1 VSRQPVRDYSRLA
14 GTTFERAGVAGLTVM
29 VVGAGALGNE
39 VLKCLALMGTG
50 EILIVDRD
58 RIERSNL
65 TRSVLYCAPDIEAQ
79 IDAGAPK
86 AAYAARRVA
95 EINPDVRARAVVGE
109 IADVG
114 LGLLRRVDVV
124 FGCLDNEMARVELGW
139 ACLRANRLLVD
150 GGLGNLNP
158 SSGMVLVFPGQDGP
172 CPLCRKSAERRR
184 ALLWELQG
192 REDPC
197 WMKEQGQQ
205 DAGIV
210 PTTPVMASMVGALQV
225 ELGVRAALA
234 AASDRATGH
243 AYRLQLHP
251 GPALDVRTFDRSPSC
266 PLHDPGTFLQEIE
279 ERRDRR
285 STSWPVSDLLREAG
299 ASSLQLD
306 WPLTAGATC
315 RGCGESWAPLMRRA
329 RFRQARCPACGG
341 ADLVETDVVSDVAV
355 GSPLASRPLA
365 ELGLPAGHVHDL
377 VCLSEGNVTH
387 RFVEVTGDLSDAH
400 PTERGAA
407 C

>member
-1 VSRQPVRDYSRLA
+1 MSRQPVRDYSRLA
-14 GTTFERAGVAGLTVM
+14 GTAFERAGVAGLTAM

-39 VLKCLALMGTG
+39 VLKCLALMGAG
-50 EILIVDRD
+50 ELVIVDRD

-65 TRSVLYCAPDIEAQ
+65 TRSVLYCSPDIEAD
-79 IDAGAPK
+79 IAAGTPK
-86 AAYAARRVA
+86 ADYAARRVA
-95 EINPDVRARAVVGE
+95 EINPDVRARPVVGE

-114 LGLLRRVDVV
+114 LGVLRRVDVV

-172 CPLCRKSAERRR
+172 CPLCRKTADRRR

-197 WMKEQGQQ
+197 WMKERGQNE
-205 DAGIV
+205 AGIV

-225 ELGVRAALA
+225 ELGVRAVTDPAP
-234 AASDRATGH
+234 DRVSGRT
-243 AYRLQLHP
+243 YRLQLHP
-251 GPALDVRTFDRSPSC
+251 GPALEVRAFDRSPSC
-266 PLHDPGTFLQEIE
+266 PLHEPGTFLQDVE

-285 STSWPVSDLLREAG
+285 SDTWPVSDLLREAG
-299 ASSLQLD
+299 ASTLQLD

-315 RGCGESWAPLMRRA
+315 RNCGARWAPLVRRA
-329 RFRQARCPACGG
+329 RFRQAICPECGG
-341 ADLVETDVVSDVAV
+341 HDLVETDVVSAVAA

-365 ELGLPAGHVHDL
+365 ELGLPAAHVHDL
-377 VCLSEGNVTH
+377 VCEREDGVTH
-387 RFVEVTGDLSDAH
+387 RFIEVTGDL
-400 PTERGAA
+400 TGGAP